1 MCLESILRSA
11 SSPTTISYRV
21 PSKSMESK
29 IQRAEKALSEARAL
43 IKQAAEHSSDSKK
56 ARKQKFRKVLES
68 LQQVMYVFGG
78 FAEIDS
84 TSITKTVVGV
94 FSGVLQVEI
103 TNQDND
109 EEIVAVC
116 YAMGSMIFV
125 LRYLNQGA
133 LTEGD
138 LIAELDTELSRMAKA
153 MENFGAF
160 AAVYHGKCKSWV
172 VRFAHAADFK
182 AKIKEFSEEFAE
194 AEQRLKYLLIVRM
207 AVGQGAI
214 AQDVAEV
221 KDSISTLIDRIGTP
235 TSDNEKQAM
244 ALIQADEHILE
255 TLEGVKQLARTL
267 NEAKLVSTIRE
278 ALSVSVDELVERNSA
293 VFDFKLRGAT
303 MVIGEAIDKSTNTI
317 LFKMDEGP
325 HDLIEEADI
334 KKLWKDSNWKFSVKC
349 RIFADA
355 LYSHYAD
362 KFSKAQS
369 EDAWT
374 LKILSQVINYP
385 SIGEAIDEDASGYIS
400 VYEIVRFLKK
410 KTDVSTP
417 VWFAFWA
424 VGTQYLDY
432 EYTNDTNSILRQLK
446 KLAKKAQTAADE
458 NVKPW
463 IEDYLEVLELIKC
476 LTAWTQWDSEDSGLN
491 ELDEQTQAELEEVAH
506 AMGEKNKALVEG
518 NLKGLNYCIPD
529 ESSLPSITGQSAF
542 RIEQSI
548 SVLLY
553 VILAKHRDV
562 IKDGMREMNSEQ
574 LALEWEKMWDTLDT
588 LITEF
593 HERFKTLRRNWR
605 SQKMDIE
612 LQVECYAGG
621 LFFNWYNEFNKD
633 ENIIAKYFEDD
644 EEDSDEETDDSDAGD
659 GEDGVDAE
667 PSDKSDR
674 PSVPAADSDAVD
686 IKMISRR
693 VEALDQRLDTVES
706 LLRQILSMGLTQAPQ
721 KESSGPDPQS
731 RGSNTAA
738 YSGEAQSPQRTR
750 DSDEGSQGN
759 SESDGEMNPAADS
772 GNDSGEENDESD

>member
-1 MCLESILRSA
+1 
-11 SSPTTISYRV
+11 
-21 PSKSMESK
+21 MEAK
-29 IQRAEKALSEARAL
+29 IQRAEKALNEARAL

-68 LQQVMYVFGG
+68 LQQVMFVFGG
-78 FAEIDS
+78 FAELDP
-84 TSITKTVVGV
+84 TSVAKTAVGV

-116 YAMGSMIFV
+116 YSM
-125 LRYLNQGA
+125 GA

-138 LIAELDTELSRMAKA
+138 LITELDTELSRMAKA
-153 MENFGAF
+153 MEDFGAF
-160 AAVYHGKCKSWV
+160 ATVYHGKGKSWV

-182 AKIKEFSEEFAE
+182 AKIKEFSEEFAA
-194 AEQRLKYLLIVRM
+194 AEQRLKLPSYR
-207 AVGQGAI
+207 AI

-221 KDSISTLIDRIGTP
+221 KDSISTLINRIGTP

-255 TLEGVKQLARTL
+255 TLDGVKQLARTL
-267 NEAKLVSTIRE
+267 NEPKLASTIRD

-293 VFDFKLRGAT
+293 VFEFKLKGAT
-303 MVIGEAIDKSTNTI
+303 MVIKETIDNSMNTI
-317 LFKMDEGP
+317 LGQ
-325 HDLIEEADI
+325 EADI
-334 KKLWKDSNWKFSVKC
+334 KQLWKDSNWKFSVKC

-362 KFSKAQS
+362 KFSKTQS

-400 VYEIVRFLKK
+400 VYELVRFLKK

-446 KLAKKAQTAADE
+446 KLAKKAQTTADE

-463 IEDYLEVLELIKC
+463 IEDYLEVLELVKC
-476 LTAWTQWDSEDSGLN
+476 LTAWTEWDSEDSGLN
-491 ELDEQTQAELEEVAH
+491 ELDDETQAELEEVAD
-506 AMGEKNKALVEG
+506 AMGEKNKTLM
-518 NLKGLNYCIPD
+518 D
-529 ESSLPSITGQSAF
+529 
-542 RIEQSI
+542 
-548 SVLLY
+548 
-553 VILAKHRDV
+553 
-562 IKDGMREMNSEQ
+562 SEQ
-574 LALEWEKMWDTLDT
+574 LALEWEKMGDTLDT

-612 LQVECYAGG
+612 LQVECTQEG
-621 LFFNWYNEFNKD
+621 LFFNWYNEFDKD
-633 ENIIAKYFEDD
+633 DNIIAKYFEDD

-659 GEDGVDAE
+659 GEDGADAE
-667 PSDKSDR
+667 PSGKTDR
-674 PSVPAADSDAVD
+674 PSVPTADSDAMD
-686 IKMISRR
+686 IKIISRR
-693 VEALDQRLDTVES
+693 VEALDQRLDSIES

-772 GNDSGEENDESD
+772 GNDSGKENHESD